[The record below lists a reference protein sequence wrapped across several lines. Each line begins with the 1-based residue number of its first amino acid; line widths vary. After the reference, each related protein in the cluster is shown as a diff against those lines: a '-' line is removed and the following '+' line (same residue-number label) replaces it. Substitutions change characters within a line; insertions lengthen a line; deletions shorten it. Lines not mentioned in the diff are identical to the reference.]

1 MFTIFDVYDRIIV
14 GSRCK
19 IMKSGFVSIIG
30 RPNTGKSTLLNSI
43 VNAKLAIT
51 SNVAGTTRN
60 TIEGIYNEPDTQ
72 IIFIDT
78 PGIHK
83 PKNKLG
89 KILNKE
95 TYTATKNIDVIL
107 FLIDASQKIG
117 KGDEFVLK
125 TLKYSDVP
133 IILVINK
140 IDKITP
146 EELVAVINAY
156 KELYTFSDIV
166 PISALND
173 DNVDELIKVVK
184 TYLKDNIRYYNSDQ
198 VTNLNPKFM
207 ISELVREKVLRLTND
222 EVPHSVT
229 CVTTHYEVKKDIVEV
244 YVDIIVDRDSLKKI
258 IIGKGGSMLKEI
270 GSQAR
275 VDIESMFDKKVY
287 LELYC
292 KTVPKWRDR
301 EILLKDLGFSKE
313 D

>member
-1 MFTIFDVYDRIIV
+1 
-14 GSRCK
+14 
-19 IMKSGFVSIIG
+19 MKSGFVSIIG

-60 TIEGIYNEPDTQ
+60 TIEGIYNEPETQ

-95 TYTATKNIDVIL
+95 TYTAIKDIDVIL
-107 FLIDASQKIG
+107 FLIDASEKMG
-117 KGDEFVLK
+117 RGDEFILK
-125 TLKYSDVP
+125 TLKSTDVP
-133 IILVINK
+133 VVLVINK
-140 IDKITP
+140 IDKISP
-146 EELVAVINAY
+146 EELVKIIDEY
-156 KELYTFSDIV
+156 KDVYTFSDIV
-166 PISALND
+166 PISALKD
-173 DNVDELIKVVK
+173 DNIEELLKVVK
-184 TYLKDNIRYYNSDQ
+184 SYLKDNIRYYNSDQ

-207 ISELVREKVLRLTND
+207 ISELVREKVLRLTTE

-258 IIGKGGSMLKEI
+258 IIGKGGAMLKEI

-301 EILLKDLGFSKE
+301 EMLLRDIGFSQDE
-313 D
+313 

>member
-1 MFTIFDVYDRIIV
+1 MIKL
-14 GSRCK
+14 K
-19 IMKSGFVSIIG
+19 IANEGEKMKSGFVSIIG
-30 RPNTGKSTLLNSI
+30 RPNTGKSTLLNTL

-95 TYTATKNIDVIL
+95 SYSSIRDIDVIL
-107 FLIDASQKIG
+107 FLVDASLDFG
-117 KGDEFVLK
+117 KGDEFILK
-125 TLKYSDVP
+125 TLKSCDIPV
-133 IILVINK
+133 ILVLNK
-140 IDKITP
+140 IDKIND
-146 EELVAVINAY
+146 EKLLNKINEY
-156 KELYTFSDIV
+156 KDLYPFADIV
-166 PISALND
+166 PVSALRE
-173 DNVDELIKVVK
+173 DNVKELIKVVK
-184 TYLKDNIRYYNSDQ
+184 TYLKDNIKYYSSDQ

-207 ISELVREKVLRLTND
+207 ISELVREKVLRLTNQ

-229 CVTTHYEVKKDIVEV
+229 CVTTHYEVKRDIVEV

-258 IIGKGGSMLKEI
+258 IIGKGGSMLKKI
-270 GSQAR
+270 GSEAR
-275 VDIESMFDKKVY
+275 IDIESMFDKKVY

-292 KTVPKWRDR
+292 KTIPKWRER
-301 EILLKDLGFSKE
+301 ENLLKDLGFSQDE
-313 D
+313 

>member
-1 MFTIFDVYDRIIV
+1 MIKL
-14 GSRCK
+14 K
-19 IMKSGFVSIIG
+19 IANEGEKMKSGFVSIIG
-30 RPNTGKSTLLNSI
+30 RPNTGKSTLLNTL

-95 TYTATKNIDVIL
+95 SYSSIRDIDVIL
-107 FLIDASQKIG
+107 FLVDASIDFG
-117 KGDEFVLK
+117 KGDEFILK
-125 TLKYSDVP
+125 TLKSCDIPV
-133 IILVINK
+133 ILVLNK
-140 IDKITP
+140 IDKISD
-146 EELVAVINAY
+146 EKLLNKINEY
-156 KELYTFSDIV
+156 KDLYPFADIV
-166 PISALND
+166 PVSALRE
-173 DNVDELIKVVK
+173 DNVKELIKVVK
-184 TYLKDNIRYYNSDQ
+184 TYLKDNIRYYSQDQ

-207 ISELVREKVLRLTND
+207 ISELVREKVLRLTNQ

-229 CVTTHYEVKKDIVEV
+229 CVTTHYEVKRDLVEV

-258 IIGKGGSMLKEI
+258 IIGKGGSMLKAI
-270 GSQAR
+270 GTEAR

-292 KTVPKWRDR
+292 KTIPKWRER
-301 EILLKDLGFSKE
+301 ENLLKDLGFSQDE
-313 D
+313 

>member
-1 MFTIFDVYDRIIV
+1 MNFL
-14 GSRCK
+14 
-19 IMKSGFVSIIG
+19 KSGFVSIIG

-83 PKNKLG
+83 PQNKLG
-89 KILNKE
+89 KLLNRESYSVIKD
-95 TYTATKNIDVIL
+95 IDAIL
-107 FLIDASQKIG
+107 FLVDASEKYG
-117 KGDEFVLK
+117 RGDEFILK
-125 TLKYSDVP
+125 TLKQSVTP
-133 IILVINK
+133 VILVLNK
-140 IDKITP
+140 IDKISD
-146 EELVAVINAY
+146 EALIAKINEY
-156 KELYTFSDIV
+156 KDLYPFSDIV
-166 PISALND
+166 PVSALKD
-173 DNVDELIKVVK
+173 DNIEELLSVVK
-184 TYLKDNIRYYNSDQ
+184 THLKDNIRYYNTDQ

-207 ISELVREKVLRLTND
+207 ISELVREKVLRLTNN

-229 CVTTHYEVKKDIVEV
+229 CVTTHYEIKPDIVEV

-292 KTVPKWRDR
+292 KTIPKWR
-301 EILLKDLGFSKE
+301 EKEALLKDLGFSKDNE
-313 D
+313 

>member
-1 MFTIFDVYDRIIV
+1 M
-14 GSRCK
+14 
-19 IMKSGFVSIIG
+19 
-30 RPNTGKSTLLNSI
+30 LNSI

-60 TIEGIYNEPDTQ
+60 TIEGIYNEPETQ

-95 TYTATKNIDVIL
+95 TYTAIKDIDVIL
-107 FLIDASQKIG
+107 FLIDASEKMG
-117 KGDEFVLK
+117 RGDEFILK
-125 TLKYSDVP
+125 TLKSTDVP
-133 IILVINK
+133 VVLVINK
-140 IDKITP
+140 IDKISP
-146 EELVAVINAY
+146 EELVKIIDEY
-156 KELYTFSDIV
+156 KDVYTFSDIV
-166 PISALND
+166 PISALKD
-173 DNVDELIKVVK
+173 DNIEELLKVVK
-184 TYLKDNIRYYNSDQ
+184 SYLKDNIRYYNSDQ

-207 ISELVREKVLRLTND
+207 ISELVREKVLRLTTE

-258 IIGKGGSMLKEI
+258 IIGKGGAMLKEI

-301 EILLKDLGFSKE
+301 EMLLRDLGFSQDE
-313 D
+313 

>member
-1 MFTIFDVYDRIIV
+1 MGFYDRI
-14 GSRCK
+14 
-19 IMKSGFVSIIG
+19 MKMEGDEMRSGFVSIIG

-60 TIEGIYNEPDTQ
+60 TIEGIYNDADTQ

-83 PKNKLG
+83 PINRLG
-89 KILNKE
+89 RVLNRESYRMLKD
-95 TYTATKNIDVIL
+95 IDAIL
-107 FLIDASQKIG
+107 FLVDASEKFG
-117 KGDEFVLK
+117 RGDEFVLRTFK
-125 TLKYSDVP
+125 TVDVP
-133 IILVINK
+133 VVLVINK
-140 IDKITP
+140 IDKITD
-146 EELVAVINAY
+146 EQLISKINEY
-156 KELYTFSDIV
+156 KNLYTFADIV
-166 PISALND
+166 PVSALND

-184 TYLKDNIRYYNSDQ
+184 AYMNDGMKYYNSDQ
-198 VTNLNPKFM
+198 ITNLNPKFM
-207 ISELVREKVLRLTND
+207 ISELVREKVLRLTHE

-292 KTVPKWRDR
+292 KTVPRWRDR
-301 EILLKDLGFSKE
+301 ENLLKDLGFSE
-313 D
+313 HDE

>member
-1 MFTIFDVYDRIIV
+1 
-14 GSRCK
+14 
-19 IMKSGFVSIIG
+19 MKSGFVSIIG
-30 RPNTGKSTLLNSI
+30 RPNVGKSTLLNSI

-60 TIEGIYNEPDTQ
+60 TIEGIYNEPETQ

-83 PKNKLG
+83 PQNKLG
-89 KILNKE
+89 RMLNRE
-95 TYTATKNIDVIL
+95 TYTATRNIDAIL
-107 FLIDASQKIG
+107 FLLDASVKVG
-117 KGDEFVLK
+117 KGDRFILK
-125 TLKYSDVP
+125 TLKSADVP

-140 IDKITP
+140 IDKISP
-146 EELVAVINAY
+146 EKLVEFINEC
-156 KELYTFSDIV
+156 KDLYPFSDIV
-166 PISALND
+166 PVSALKD
-173 DNVDELIKVVK
+173 
-184 TYLKDNIRYYNSDQ
+184 DNIRELINVVKKYLTDSIRYYSSEQ

-207 ISELVREKVLRLTND
+207 ISELVREKVLRLTSN

-229 CVTTHYEVKKDIVEV
+229 CLTTHYEVKKDIVEV

-301 EILLKDLGFSKE
+301 EMLLKDLGFSKSE
-313 D
+313 